1 MSDDSVWRPDFTE
14 EDPGEPRHLAIDE
27 VHAGLDPGLDTG
39 LDTGDAPTEDLEL
52 FDDPFADDLDQRLR
66 KAAPLKLANRATY
79 VLVALVI
86 GVAGFVAG
94 AQVQKS
100 YGAAPAATAPRNG
113 FPTALPSG
121 FTFGNRGAN
130 GGNAGAGG
138 NGGNGAGGAGRGV
151 TGTVK
156 LVDGTTV
163 YVVEPD
169 GTVVTVKTS
178 GTTTVA
184 VPGALGDLKPG
195 QTVVVQGENSDNTVS
210 ATSIVRTK

>member
-1 MSDDSVWRPDFTE
+1 MSDDSVWRPDFAE
-14 EDPGEPRHLAIDE
+14 EDPGEPRHLAIDDNFDDNFE
-27 VHAGLDPGLDTG
+27 AGE
-39 LDTGDAPTEDLEL
+39 APTEDHLEL
-52 FDDPFADDLDQRLR
+52 LEDPFADDLDQRLR
-66 KAAPLKLANRATY
+66 KAAPLRLANRATY
-79 VLVALVI
+79 ILVALVI

-100 YGAAPAATAPRNG
+100 YGTASASTAPRST

-121 FTFGNRGAN
+121 FTFGNRG
-130 GGNAGAGG
+130 GNAGNAGT
-138 NGGNGAGGAGRGV
+138 GGTGGTGGRGV

-156 LVDGTTV
+156 LVDGTTL
-163 YVVEPD
+163 YVVEAD

-195 QTVVVQGENSDNTVS
+195 QTVVVQGDNSDNTVT
-210 ATSIVRTK
+210 ATSVVRTK

>member
-1 MSDDSVWRPDFTE
+1 MSDDSVWRPDYAD
-14 EDPGEPRHLAIDE
+14 EDAVEPRHLAVD
-27 VHAGLDPGLDTG
+27 D
-39 LDTGDAPTEDLEL
+39 DAPTEDHLEL
-52 FDDPFADDLDQRLR
+52 LEDPFADDLDQRLR
-66 KAAPLKLANRATY
+66 RAAPLKLANRATY
-79 VLVALVI
+79 ILVALVI

-100 YGAAPAATAPRNG
+100 YGTASASGATPRNN

-121 FTFGNRGAN
+121 FTGFGNRGN
-130 GGNAGAGG
+130 GGNAGAS
-138 NGGNGAGGAGRGV
+138 GAAGARGI

-163 YVVEPD
+163 YVVEAD

-178 GTTTVA
+178 GTTTVS

-195 QTVVVQGENSDNTVS
+195 QTVSVEGQNSDNTVT
-210 ATSIVRTK
+210 ATSITRTK

>member
-1 MSDDSVWRPDFTE
+1 MSDDSVWRPDYAE
-14 EDPGEPRHLAIDE
+14 EDVGEPRHLAID
-27 VHAGLDPGLDTG
+27 D
-39 LDTGDAPTEDLEL
+39 DAPTEDHLEL
-52 FDDPFADDLDQRLR
+52 LDDPFADDLDQRLR
-66 KAAPLKLANRATY
+66 RAAPLKLANRATY
-79 VLVALVI
+79 ILVALVI

-100 YGAAPAATAPRNG
+100 YGTASAGAAPRNT

-121 FTFGNRGAN
+121 FTGFGNRGN
-130 GGNAGAGG
+130 GSNAGGG
-138 NGGNGAGGAGRGV
+138 SGARGI

-163 YVVEPD
+163 YVVEAD

-178 GTTTVA
+178 GSTTVS

-195 QTVVVQGENSDNTVS
+195 QTVSVQGENSDNTVT
-210 ATSIVRTK
+210 ATSITRTK

>member
-1 MSDDSVWRPDFTE
+1 MSDDSVWRPDYAD
-14 EDPGEPRHLAIDE
+14 EDPGEPRHLAIDD
-27 VHAGLDPGLDTG
+27 LDSAET
-39 LDTGDAPTEDLEL
+39 PTEDHLEL
-52 FDDPFADDLDQRLR
+52 LDDPFADDLDQRLR

-79 VLVALVI
+79 ILVALVI

-100 YGAAPAATAPRNG
+100 YGTASAGGATPRTN

-121 FTFGNRGAN
+121 FTGFGNRG
-130 GGNAGAGG
+130 GNAGNGAAGNAGG
-138 NGGNGAGGAGRGV
+138 TAGRGV

-163 YVVEPD
+163 YLVQAD

-178 GTTTVA
+178 GSTTVS

-195 QTVVVQGENSDNTVS
+195 QTVSVQGENSDNTVT
-210 ATSIVRTK
+210 ATSITRTK

>member
-1 MSDDSVWRPDFTE
+1 MNDDSVWRPDYVD
-14 EDPGEPRHLAIDE
+14 EDPGEPRHVA
-27 VHAGLDPGLDTG
+27 LDD
-39 LDTGDAPTEDLEL
+39 DAPTEDHLEL
-52 FDDPFADDLDQRLR
+52 LDDPNAFDLDQRLR

-79 VLVALVI
+79 ILVALVI

-100 YGAAPAATAPRNG
+100 YGTASAGAAPRSN

-121 FTFGNRGAN
+121 FTGFGNRG
-130 GGNAGAGG
+130 GNAGT
-138 NGGNGAGGAGRGV
+138 GGATGGRGI

-163 YVVEPD
+163 YVVEAD

-178 GTTTVA
+178 GSTTVS

-195 QTVVVQGENSDNTVS
+195 QTVSVQGENSANTVT
-210 ATSIVRTK
+210 ATSITRTK

>member
-1 MSDDSVWRPDFTE
+1 MSDDSVWRPDFAE
-14 EDPGEPRHLAIDE
+14 EEPGEPRHLAIDDLD
-27 VHAGLDPGLDTG
+27 AGLGA
-39 LDTGDAPTEDLEL
+39 GDAPTEDHLEL
-52 FDDPFADDLDQRLR
+52 LEDPFADDLDQRLR

-100 YGAAPAATAPRNG
+100 YGTSSSAATAPRNN

-121 FTFGNRGAN
+121 FQGFGNRGAN
-130 GGNAGAGG
+130 GGNG
-138 NGGNGAGGAGRGV
+138 GAGGAGI

-163 YVVEPD
+163 YVVEAD

-178 GTTTVA
+178 GTTTVS
-184 VPGALGDLKPG
+184 VPGALGDLKAG
-195 QTVVVQGENSDNTVS
+195 QTVTVQGQNSDNTVT
-210 ATSIVRTK
+210 ATSITRTK

>member
-14 EDPGEPRHLAIDE
+14 EDPVEPRHLAIGE
-27 VHAGLDPGLDTG
+27 VDA
-39 LDTGDAPTEDLEL
+39 GDAPAEDHLEL

-100 YGAAPAATAPRNG
+100 YGTTPAAATPRNG

-138 NGGNGAGGAGRGV
+138 TGGTAGRGV

-195 QTVVVQGENSDNTVS
+195 QTVVVQGENSDNTVT

>member
-1 MSDDSVWRPDFTE
+1 MSDDSVWRPDYTP
-14 EDPGEPRHLAIDE
+14 EDPGEGEPRHLA
-27 VHAGLDPGLDTG
+27 LDDDT
-39 LDTGDAPTEDLEL
+39 PTEDRLEL
-52 FDDPFADDLDQRLR
+52 LEDPFADDLDQRLR
-66 KAAPLKLANRATY
+66 QAAPLKLANRATY

-100 YGAAPAATAPRNG
+100 YGTASAASSTPRNA

-121 FTFGNRGAN
+121 FAGGFGNRG
-130 GGNAGAGG
+130 G
-138 NGGNGAGGAGRGV
+138 NGTGTGGAGRGI

-163 YVVEPD
+163 YVVEAD
-169 GTVVTVKTS
+169 GTVVTVKTTGS
-178 GTTTVA
+178 TTVS

-195 QTVVVQGENSDNTVS
+195 QTVTVQGQNSDNTVT
-210 ATSIVRTK
+210 ATSVTRTK

>member
-14 EDPGEPRHLAIDE
+14 EDPGEPRHLAIDD
-27 VHAGLDPGLDTG
+27 VDAGLNS
-39 LDTGDAPTEDLEL
+39 GDAPTEDLDLLE
-52 FDDPFADDLDQRLR
+52 DPFADDLDQRLR

-100 YGAAPAATAPRNG
+100 YGTASAASTPRNN

-121 FTFGNRGAN
+121 FTFGNRGGN
-130 GGNAGAGG
+130 GGAGG
-138 NGGNGAGGAGRGV
+138 TATRGV

-156 LVDGTTV
+156 
-163 YVVEPD
+163 
-169 GTVVTVKTS
+169 
-178 GTTTVA
+178 
-184 VPGALGDLKPG
+184 
-195 QTVVVQGENSDNTVS
+195 
-210 ATSIVRTK
+210 

>member
-1 MSDDSVWRPDFTE
+1 MSDDSAWRPDYAE
-14 EDPGEPRHLAIDE
+14 EDVGEPRHLAID
-27 VHAGLDPGLDTG
+27 DFDSS
-39 LDTGDAPTEDLEL
+39 DAPTEDHLEL
-52 FDDPFADDLDQRLR
+52 LDDPFADDLDQRLR
-66 KAAPLKLANRATY
+66 RAAPLKLANRATY
-79 VLVALVI
+79 ILVALVI

-100 YGAAPAATAPRNG
+100 YGTAPAGAAPRNN

-121 FTFGNRGAN
+121 FTGFGNRGN
-130 GGNAGAGG
+130 GGNAGTGTGGAAGG
-138 NGGNGAGGAGRGV
+138 RGI

-163 YVVEPD
+163 YVVEAD

-178 GTTTVA
+178 GTTTVS

-195 QTVVVQGENSDNTVS
+195 QTVSVQGENSDNTVT
-210 ATSIVRTK
+210 ATSITRTK

>member
-14 EDPGEPRHLAIDE
+14 EDPGEPRHLAIDD
-27 VHAGLDPGLDTG
+27 VDAGLNS
-39 LDTGDAPTEDLEL
+39 GDAPTEDLEL

-100 YGAAPAATAPRNG
+100 YGAASAASSTPRNA

-121 FTFGNRGAN
+121 FAGGFGNRGGN
-130 GGNAGAGG
+130 GTGAGG
-138 NGGNGAGGAGRGV
+138 
-151 TGTVK
+151 
-156 LVDGTTV
+156 
-163 YVVEPD
+163 
-169 GTVVTVKTS
+169 
-178 GTTTVA
+178 
-184 VPGALGDLKPG
+184 
-195 QTVVVQGENSDNTVS
+195 
-210 ATSIVRTK
+210 

>member
-1 MSDDSVWRPDFTE
+1 MSDDSVWRPDFAE
-14 EDPGEPRHLAIDE
+14 EDPGEPRHLAIDDDVE
-27 VHAGLDPGLDTG
+27 AGFDA
-39 LDTGDAPTEDLEL
+39 GDAPTEDHLEL
-52 FDDPFADDLDQRLR
+52 LEDPFADDLDQRLR
-66 KAAPLKLANRATY
+66 RAAPLKLANRATY

-100 YGAAPAATAPRNG
+100 YGTASAAATPGTN

-121 FTFGNRGAN
+121 FTFGNRGGNA

-138 NGGNGAGGAGRGV
+138 AGGTAGRGV

-156 LVDGTTV
+156 LVDGTTL
-163 YVVEPD
+163 YVVEAD

-195 QTVVVQGENSDNTVS
+195 QTVVVQGQDSNNTVT
-210 ATSIVRTK
+210 ATSVVRTK

>member
-1 MSDDSVWRPDFTE
+1 MSDDSVWRPEYAE
-14 EDPGEPRHLAIDE
+14 EDPGEPRHLA
-27 VHAGLDPGLDTG
+27 LDD
-39 LDTGDAPTEDLEL
+39 DAPTEDHLEL
-52 FDDPFADDLDQRLR
+52 LEDPFADDLDQRLR

-79 VLVALVI
+79 ILVALVI

-100 YGAAPAATAPRNG
+100 YGTASAGATPRTNL
-113 FPTALPSG
+113 PTALPSG
-121 FTFGNRGAN
+121 FTGFGNRG
-130 GGNAGAGG
+130 GNAG
-138 NGGNGAGGAGRGV
+138 NGATGGRGI

-163 YVVEPD
+163 YVVEAD

-178 GTTTVA
+178 GSTTVS

-195 QTVVVQGENSDNTVS
+195 QTVSVQGENSDNTIT
-210 ATSIVRTK
+210 ATSVTRTK